1 MTTVLPCAGVLFDCD
16 GVLVD
21 SAATIS
27 GSWTRWAE
35 QMQVDPAAVIA
46 AVHGRRSVD
55 TAALF
60 IDAVGLEVAIAL
72 IDAIEIE
79 DAANLTAIPGAAA
92 LLAAIPQERWAIV
105 TSGSV
110 PLASARLAAAGI
122 ALPPVMVTADD
133 VAHGK
138 PHPEG
143 YLAGARLLGLPAQQC
158 VVVEDAP
165 AGVRAARAA
174 GVGYVLGVGD
184 HDFGEDRPDVTVP
197 DLRHVRW
204 TGAGLE
210 IRQF

>member
-1 MTTVLPCAGVLFDCD
+1 MTTILPCAGVLFDCD

-27 GSWTRWAE
+27 WSWTRWAE
-35 QMQVDPAAVIA
+35 QMQADPAAVVA
-46 AVHGRRSVD
+46 AVHGRRSED

-60 IDAVGLEVAIAL
+60 VDAARLEAAIAV
-72 IDAIEIE
+72 IDAIELD
-79 DAANLTAIPGAAA
+79 DAAGVGAIPGAPE
-92 LLAAIPQERWAIV
+92 LLAAIPGERWAIV

-110 PLASARLAAAGI
+110 PLASARLAAARI
-122 ALPPVMVTADD
+122 ALPPVMVTAEQ
-133 VAHGK
+133 VTHGK

-143 YLAGARLLGLPAQQC
+143 YLAGARLLGIPAQQC

-174 GVGYVLGVGD
+174 GVGYVLGVGM
-184 HDFGEDRPDVTVP
+184 HEFGEDRPDVTVP

-204 TGAGLE
+204 IGIGLE
-210 IRQF
+210 IR